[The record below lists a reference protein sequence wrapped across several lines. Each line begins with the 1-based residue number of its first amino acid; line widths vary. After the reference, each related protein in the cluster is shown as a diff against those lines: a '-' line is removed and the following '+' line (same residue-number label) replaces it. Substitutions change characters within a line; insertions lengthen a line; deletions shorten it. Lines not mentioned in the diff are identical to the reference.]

1 MFEGLALVPPAL
13 KTASAVF
20 TTRKMILSAVCSCIS
35 KAMSSRVIVTGMA
48 GAGKS
53 YLFEAIIQESKN
65 KKMNRPGQSVQGEDH
80 ILYLGNGLLPK
91 KITIIPGQNMAVSSD
106 LKNKKIDKNDDLDG
120 VIHVMDYGYNS
131 PRDQY
136 SKNNFESKGI
146 FTFEDLRHHN
156 LNAELDYLDELIE
169 RFIVLNKKPKWFCL
183 VLTKTDLYKSSA
195 ATNYYENSTR
205 FQQIIEK
212 LYKVVEKDHIALFVP
227 TCSDISSLTY
237 GRRNINPKYVKNN
250 NESLKMLISL
260 MLTIEMIDH

>member
-1 MFEGLALVPPAL
+1 MFEGLALVSPVL

-20 TTRKMILSAVCSCIS
+20 TTRKMILSAICSCIS
-35 KAMSSRVIVTGMA
+35 KAMSSKVIVTGMA

-53 YLFEAIIQESKN
+53 YLFEAIVQESKN

-120 VIHVMDYGYNS
+120 VIHVMDFGYNS

-136 SKNNFESKGI
+136 SKDNFESKGI
-146 FTFEDLRHHN
+146 FTFEDLRQYN
-156 LNAELDYLDELIE
+156 LNAELDYLEGLIE
-169 RFIVLNKKPKWFCL
+169 RFIILNKRPKWFCL
-183 VLTKTDLYKSSA
+183 VLTKTDLYKSSTA
-195 ATNYYENSTR
+195 ARYYKENPR

-212 LYKVVEKDHIALFVP
+212 LYKVVDRDHIALFIP
-227 TCSDISSLTY
+227 TCSDISSLSY

-250 NESLKMLISL
+250 GDSLKLLISL
-260 MLTIEMIDH
+260 MLTIEMIDY